1 MGRGAA
7 AVVSELAAA
16 GRVDGVLA
24 AGGSGGSSIAA
35 QVMAALPV
43 GLPKLL
49 VSTMASGDVS
59 PYVGAKDVCVMYSVV
74 DVAGVNRISR
84 LVLGNAAA
92 AMAGMALARAG
103 EQAGEQAS
111 GDDERPL
118 VAASMFG
125 VTTPA
130 VETARSRLTGLG
142 YEVLVF
148 HATGAGG
155 RALEALAEARL
166 LAGVLDLTT
175 TELADDLVGGVL
187 SAGPDRLTAAGAA
200 GLPQVIA
207 PGALDMVNFGPRDT
221 VPERFADR
229 LLYVHNP
236 TVTLM
241 RTTAEEMAE
250 LGARVGRQ
258 GSGGHRADGG
268 VLAGPRGQRA
278 GRRRAG
284 VLRRGGRRRLPRRAR
299 RRAPRGRPGHAPDR
313 RAHQRP
319 GVRHGDGRPAA
330 PDDPGQELTCGETR
344 LLARLRAKADRGQA
358 IIGAGAGTG
367 LSAKCA
373 EAGGADLIIIY
384 NSGRYRMAGRGSL
397 AGLMPYGDAN
407 AIVTEMAAE
416 VLPVVRQTPVLA
428 GVCGTDPVPDHAAVP
443 GRAFRPGIRR
453 RAELPDGR
461 ADRRGVPA
469 EPRGNGHG
477 VRPGDRDDPAGRG
490 ARAW

>member
-1 MGRGAA
+1 VDAGTGTPSGLAPDIPAEQVAAAAGTTVEALRSAGDRGAAVTAMGRGAA
-7 AVVSELAAA
+7 ALVSELAAA

-92 AMAGMALARAG
+92 AMAGMALARARP
-103 EQAGEQAS
+103 QAGEPAGGS
-111 GDDERPL
+111 ERPL

-130 VETARSRLTGLG
+130 VETARSQLTGLG

-166 LAGVLDLTT
+166 LAGVLDMTT

-187 SAGPDRLTAAGAA
+187 SAGPGRLTAAGAA

-207 PGALDMVNFGPRDT
+207 PGALDMVNFGPRGT
-221 VPERFADR
+221 VPDRFADR
-229 LLYVHNP
+229 LFYVHNP

-241 RTTAEEMAE
+241 RTTPEEMAE
-250 LGARVGRQ
+250 LGARVGRKAAAAT
-258 GSGGHRADGG
+258 GPAEVFWPDRGVSALDADGQPFFDATADAACRDA
-268 VLAGPRGQRA
+268 LAA
-278 GRRRAG
+278 
-284 VLRRGGRRRLPRRAR
+284 
-299 RRAPRGRPGHAPDR
+299 
-313 RAHQRP
+313 
-319 GVRHGDGRPAA
+319 
-330 PDDPGQELTCGETR
+330 E
-344 LLARLRAKADRGQA
+344 LRAAGQTMRRMDTHINDPAFARAMADRLHQM
-358 IIGAGAGTG
+358 IQ
-367 LSAKCA
+367 
-373 EAGGADLIIIY
+373 
-384 NSGRYRMAGRGSL
+384 GRS
-397 AGLMPYGDAN
+397 
-407 AIVTEMAAE
+407 
-416 VLPVVRQTPVLA
+416 
-428 GVCGTDPVPDHAAVP
+428 
-443 GRAFRPGIRR
+443 
-453 RAELPDGR
+453 
-461 ADRRGVPA
+461 
-469 EPRGNGHG
+469 
-477 VRPGDRDDPAGRG
+477 
-490 ARAW
+490 

>member
-1 MGRGAA
+1 MATVALVGTLDTKGPDYAFLAGRLRASGAGVIVVDAGTGTPAGITPDIPAEQVAAAAGTTIEALRSAADRGAAVTALGRGAA
-7 AVVSELAAA
+7 ALVSELAAA

-103 EQAGEQAS
+103 GQAGEQAS

-166 LAGVLDLTT
+166 LAGVLDVTT

-207 PGALDMVNFGPRDT
+207 PGALDMVNFGPRET

-241 RTTAEEMAE
+241 RTTVKEMAE
-250 LGARVGRQ
+250 LGARVGRKAAAAT
-258 GSGGHRADGG
+258 GPTAVFWPDRGVSALDADGQAFFDAAADAACRDA
-268 VLAGPRGQRA
+268 L
-278 GRRRAG
+278 
-284 VLRRGGRRRLPRRAR
+284 
-299 RRAPRGRPGHAPDR
+299 
-313 RAHQRP
+313 
-319 GVRHGDGRPAA
+319 DG
-330 PDDPGQELTCGETR
+330 E
-344 LLARLRAKADRGQA
+344 LRAAGQAMRRIDAHINDPAFATAMADRLHQM
-358 IIGAGAGTG
+358 IQ
-367 LSAKCA
+367 
-373 EAGGADLIIIY
+373 
-384 NSGRYRMAGRGSL
+384 GRS
-397 AGLMPYGDAN
+397 
-407 AIVTEMAAE
+407 
-416 VLPVVRQTPVLA
+416 
-428 GVCGTDPVPDHAAVP
+428 
-443 GRAFRPGIRR
+443 
-453 RAELPDGR
+453 
-461 ADRRGVPA
+461 
-469 EPRGNGHG
+469 
-477 VRPGDRDDPAGRG
+477 
-490 ARAW
+490 